1 MKKIVIALAVLALL
15 LFAGFSWLGK
25 GKTPEEPRY
34 KTEAVERGPI
44 TQSVSA
50 NGTLNPVTMVNVG
63 TQVSGTVK
71 SINAD
76 FNQEVKAGQVLAVL
90 DPALFRAALGQSS
103 ANLANARAQLK
114 FAQAEEARFRSL
126 VTQEYASRQELDR
139 AVASREQAEA
149 AVRLAQAQVSRDQ
162 TNLNLSVIRSP
173 VSGTVIDRQVDV
185 GQTVAASFQTPTL
198 FRIGKDLTRMQI
210 DSTVA
215 EADIGMIKL
224 GQEVEFL
231 VDAFPDEQFSGRV
244 EQIRLNAKTE
254 QNVVTYNVVV
264 SVANPELKMLPGM
277 TANIKVN
284 IQTRDDVLMAPAA
297 ALRFR
302 PQAKPEEAKEGGK
315 AGKGKKEG
323 GPAVYKLV
331 NGEPVRVAIK
341 IGISDQKM
349 TEILSGDLKPGDEL
363 VVADLYSKKNGASS
377 GPGSMPRGRLF

>member
-1 MKKIVIALAVLALL
+1 MKKKIPLVVAAGLLA
-15 LFAGFSWLGK
+15 FAGYAWLGK
-25 GKTPEEPRY
+25 GKEGAEPRY
-34 KTEAVERGPI
+34 KTEPAERGAI
-44 TQSVSA
+44 TQFVSA

-71 SINAD
+71 SIHAD
-76 FNQEVKAGQVLAVL
+76 FNQQVTAGQVLAEL

-114 FAQAEEARFRSL
+114 LARAEEGRFRSL
-126 VTQEYASRQELDR
+126 VAQEFASRQELDR
-139 AVASREQAEA
+139 AVTAREQAEA
-149 AVRLAQAQVSRDQ
+149 AVHLAQAQVSRDQ

-215 EADIGMIKL
+215 EADIGLIRL
-224 GQEVEFL
+224 GQVVDFL
-231 VDAFPDEQFSGRV
+231 VDAFPDEEFRGRV

-264 SVANPELKMLPGM
+264 SVGNPELKMLPGM
-277 TANIKVN
+277 TANIKVR
-284 IQTRDDVLMAPAA
+284 IQSRDNVLMVPAA

-302 PQAKPEEAKEGGK
+302 PQAPTGEAKGGDTR
-315 AGKGKKEG
+315 AAGKKEG

-331 NGEPVRVAIK
+331 GGEAVRVAVK
-341 IGISDQKM
+341 TGISDQKF
-349 TEILSGDLKPGDEL
+349 TEILSGDVKPGDEL
-363 VVADLYSKKNGASS
+363 VVADLAARKNGAV
-377 GPGSMPRGRLF
+377 PGATPRGRLF

>member
-1 MKKIVIALAVLALL
+1 MKKILLVVAALALL
-15 LFAGFSWLGK
+15 AVAGFAWLSK

-34 KTEAVERGPI
+34 KAEVVERGSI

-224 GQEVEFL
+224 GQEVDFL
-231 VDAFPDEQFSGRV
+231 VDAFPDDQFTGRV

-284 IQTRDDVLMAPAA
+284 IQTRDDVLMVPAA

-315 AGKGKKEG
+315 SGKGKKEG

-349 TEILSGDLKPGDEL
+349 TEILSGELKPGDEL
-363 VVADLYSKKNGASS
+363 VVADLSTKKNGS
-377 GPGSMPRGRLF
+377 GTGSMPRGRLF

>member
-1 MKKIVIALAVLALL
+1 MKKIVLVLAALALL
-15 LFAGFSWLGK
+15 AFAGFAWLGK

-34 KTEAVERGPI
+34 KTETVERGSI

-149 AVRLAQAQVSRDQ
+149 AVRLAQARVSRDQ

-224 GQEVEFL
+224 GQEVDFL
-231 VDAFPDEQFSGRV
+231 VDAFPDDQFTGRV

-284 IQTRDDVLMAPAA
+284 IQTRDDVLMVPAA

-315 AGKGKKEG
+315 SGKGKKEG

-349 TEILSGDLKPGDEL
+349 TEILSGELKPGDEL
-363 VVADLYSKKNGASS
+363 VVADLSTKKNGS
-377 GPGSMPRGRLF
+377 GTGSMPRGRLF

>member
-1 MKKIVIALAVLALL
+1 MKKIVIVLAALALL
-15 LFAGFSWLGK
+15 FFAGFSWLGK
-25 GKTPEEPRY
+25 SKAPEEPRY
-34 KTEAVERGPI
+34 KTETVERGAI

-90 DPALFRAALGQSS
+90 DPALFQAALGQSS
-103 ANLANARAQLK
+103 ANFANARAQLK
-114 FAQAEEARFRSL
+114 LAQAEEARFRSL
-126 VTQEYASRQELDR
+126 VAQEYASRQELDR
-139 AVASREQAEA
+139 AVAAREQAEA
-149 AVRLAQAQVSRDQ
+149 AVRLAQAQVSRDR

-198 FRIGKDLTRMQI
+198 YRIGKDLTRMQI

-215 EADIGMIKL
+215 EADIGLIKL
-224 GQEVEFL
+224 GQQVEFL
-231 VDAFPDEQFSGRV
+231 VDAFPDEQFTGRV

-264 SVANPELKMLPGM
+264 SVANLELKMLPGM

-284 IQTRDDVLMAPAA
+284 IQTRDNVLMAPSA

-302 PQAKPEEAKEGGK
+302 PQSKPDDAGESGK
-315 AGKGKKEG
+315 SGKGKKAG
-323 GPAVYKLV
+323 GPAVYKLA
-331 NGEPVRVAIK
+331 NGEPARVPVK
-341 IGISDQKM
+341 IGITDQKM
-349 TEILSGDLKPGDEL
+349 TEILSGDLKPGDEV
-363 VVADLYSKKNGASS
+363 VVADMSAKKNG
-377 GPGSMPRGRLF
+377 GGTGGMPRGRLF